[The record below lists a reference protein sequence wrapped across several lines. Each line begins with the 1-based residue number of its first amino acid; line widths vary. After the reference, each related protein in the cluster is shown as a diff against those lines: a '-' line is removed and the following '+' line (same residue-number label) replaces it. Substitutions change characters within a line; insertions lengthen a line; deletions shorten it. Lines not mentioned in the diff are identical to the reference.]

1 MEKYLENLKSYARQ
15 NHIPIISD
23 DGCDFLLNF
32 LKQIKPK
39 SVLEIGTAVGYSGS
53 LILKTLP
60 DARLTTV
67 EKDEQHVAFAKKTF
81 EELDLL
87 NRVNILNDDAFEV
100 IKSLEKNSFDFVFL
114 DGPKGQY
121 LKYYPYIKKI
131 VKSGG
136 YIFVDNIYFHN
147 LVKGPEF
154 VKHKLRTIVVN
165 LRKFIDVISTDS
177 EVSTKFYDDGDGIAV
192 ILKL

>member
-39 SVLEIGTAVGYSGS
+39 LVLEIGTAVGYSGS

-60 DARLTTV
+60 DAKLTTV
-67 EKDEQHVAFAKKTF
+67 EKDEQRVAFAKKTF

-87 NRVNILNDDAFEV
+87 NRVNVLNNDAFEV

-121 LKYYPYIKKI
+121 LKYYPYIKNI

-147 LVKGPEF
+147 LVLGPEF